1 MRGLFGVMEMVYL
14 LIVMVVKTQ
23 LYTCVKTQS
32 LTLKIANFI
41 LYVVVV

>member
-14 LIVMVVKTQ
+14 LIVTVVKTQ

-32 LTLKIANFI
+32 YT
-41 LYVVVV
+41 